1 MKLVSVAEM
10 KAIEQTADKR
20 GISYQQMMQ
29 NAGVGLAR
37 FVVANFNPE
46 NRTVLGLV
54 GNGNNGGDTLVALAA
69 MAKSGWQARAY
80 VVKPRPSD
88 DPMSE
93 WLRQVGGTII
103 QANADKDRTKL
114 NEWLASSSILLDG
127 VLGTGV
133 KLPLKQ
139 DIGDVLSLAGQA
151 RGRLYII
158 AVDCPS
164 GVDCDSGQAAG
175 QTIPADLTFT
185 MAAVKRGLL
194 RFPAA
199 QFVGRVE
206 VGDIG
211 LAEDF
216 KELKEIKHSVIFKPD
231 VKIALP
237 QRPRDAHKG
246 TFGTAM
252 IVAGSVNYIGA
263 AQLAGTAAYRS
274 GVGLVRMAVIERVQS
289 ALAGSMIESTWLL
302 LPDEEGVITEDAAGV
317 IFENLEKVSALL
329 IGPGLGTN
337 DRTFRFME
345 KLFSMDKGKKKG
357 KQIGFVVEEQ
367 KPAEAAQR
375 SLPATVIDADV
386 LNLLARIE
394 NWQVKLPKECILT
407 PHPGEMARLTGLS
420 VEEIQKNRWDVAV
433 KFAAKWKHVVVLKG
447 AFTIIAHP
455 DGRTA
460 TIPIA
465 TAALARAGT
474 GDVLAGLICGLLAQG
489 VEPYQAACSAA
500 WIHAQAGLKAADEL
514 GSDAAVMAGDVVNA
528 IPKIMRGLCK

>member
-1 MKLVSVAEM
+1 MKIVSVSEM
-10 KAIEQTADKR
+10 KAIEQAADKR
-20 GISYQQMMQ
+20 GITYQQMMQ
-29 NAGVGLAR
+29 NAGLSLAR

-46 NRTVLGLV
+46 NKTVLGLI

-69 MAKSGWQARAY
+69 IAKSGWQARAY
-80 VVKPRPSD
+80 IVKPRPAD

-93 WLRQVGGTII
+93 WLSQVGGTII
-103 QANADKDRTKL
+103 QANADKDRLKL
-114 NEWLASSSILLDG
+114 KEWLSGSSILLDG
-127 VLGTGV
+127 ILGTGV

-139 DIGDVLSLAGQA
+139 DIGDVLSLAAQA

-164 GVDCDSGQAAG
+164 GVDCDSGQSAA
-175 QTIPADLTFT
+175 QTIPADLTYT
-185 MAAVKRGLL
+185 MAAVKKGLL

-211 LAEDF
+211 LPDDF
-216 KELKEIKHSVIFKPD
+216 KELKEIKHSVIFKQD
-231 VKIALP
+231 VKTTMP
-237 QRPRDAHKG
+237 RRPRDAHKG

-274 GVGLVRMAVIERVQS
+274 GVGLVRMGVIERVQS

-317 IFENLEKVSALL
+317 IFENLEKTNALL
-329 IGPGLGTN
+329 IGPGIGTN
-337 DRTFRFME
+337 ERTFKFIE

-357 KQIGFVVEEQ
+357 KQIGFVIEEQ
-367 KPAEAAQR
+367 KPSEAVQR
-375 SLPATVIDADV
+375 SLPPAVIDADA

-394 NWQVKLPKECILT
+394 NWPTKLPKECILT
-407 PHPGEMARLTGLS
+407 PHPGEMARLTGS
-420 VEEIQKNRWDVAV
+420 SMEEIQKNRWDVAI
-433 KFAAKWKHVVVLKG
+433 KFAAKWKQVVVLKG

-455 DGRTA
+455 DGRTS

-474 GDVLAGLICGLLAQG
+474 GDILAGLICGLLAQG
-489 VEPYQAACSAA
+489 VEPFQAACSAA
-500 WIHAQAGLKAADEL
+500 WIHAQAGLKASEEL
-514 GSDAAVMAGDVVNA
+514 GSDAAIMAGDVVNA
-528 IPKIMRGLCK
+528 IPRIVRGLSK